1 MKLKYI
7 HEHKLYNDG
16 VVRLNK
22 YKCKELPARF
32 DQNGDQFVKLIEA
45 FEKSDA
51 NHKVEI
57 RSLLEKTKLLKM
69 LSNGGLCD
77 KKYKADMN
85 TLVEKLKE
93 HENFE
98 D

>member
-7 HEHKLYNDG
+7 HEHDKYNNG
-16 VVRLNK
+16 VVKLRKINNK
-22 YKCKELPARF
+22 NNMPARF

-51 NHKVEI
+51 NHKVDI

-77 KKYKADMN
+77 KK
-85 TLVEKLKE
+85 
-93 HENFE
+93 
-98 D
+98 

>member
-1 MKLKYI
+1 M
-7 HEHKLYNDG
+7 
-16 VVRLNK
+16 
-22 YKCKELPARF
+22 PARF

-51 NHKVEI
+51 NHKVDI

-77 KKYKADMN
+77 KK
-85 TLVEKLKE
+85 
-93 HENFE
+93 
-98 D
+98 